1 MTLAQAA
8 IWLSG
13 GGVLVTGVLAL
24 MFLRDPVS
32 GMAATTHRAEKLPE
46 VMTDRYIAFLIPAI
60 GATVYG
66 DLKVIA
72 VLFFAFSFMGYA
84 DAYIYARG
92 GYPYAKHVGAG
103 TAALLVAAVAVLA
116 LLGSGEGVS

>member
-46 VMTDRYIAFLIPAI
+46 VMTDRYIAFTILAV
-60 GATVYG
+60 GATLYG

-72 VLFFAFSFMGYA
+72 VLFLSFSFMGFA

-92 GYPYAKHVGAG
+92 GFPFAKHVGAG
-103 TAALLVAAVAVLA
+103 VAALLVAAVALVA
-116 LLGSGEGVS
+116 LIGRGEGVS